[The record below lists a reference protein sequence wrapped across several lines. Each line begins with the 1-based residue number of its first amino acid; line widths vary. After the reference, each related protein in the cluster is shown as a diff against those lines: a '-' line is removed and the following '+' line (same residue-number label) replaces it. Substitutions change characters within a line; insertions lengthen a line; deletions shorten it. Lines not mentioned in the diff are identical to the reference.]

1 MQLKIGDRV
10 QLKSFHELKGIITW
24 IDPKID
30 DEGRVMHIECKN
42 ETYRLNESSLELVNQ
57 DKTKLPLS

>member
-1 MQLKIGDRV
+1 MRLKVGDCV

-24 IDPKID
+24 MDPETN
-30 DEGRVMHIECKN
+30 DEGKVIHIECEN

-57 DKTKLPLS
+57 DCLPCR